1 MRLRTEEGPRKL
13 MLKHRLRA
21 AYAELSGKKV
31 EMDTGQCGSI
41 TIEQATPARPMRQR
55 SGDAGADDSVHL
67 SE

>member
-1 MRLRTEEGPRKL
+1 